1 MLRLLRKLRR
11 DGRGVAVAEFAIWV
25 AVFFIGVLA
34 ALDFGKF
41 YMDRGE
47 LSDALSAATVQAF
60 QTREN
65 VDFAAITTTARN
77 LSRNQSLTVA
87 SLCNGVAGS
96 CTNGSRTCACL
107 RTDGSYAPADCGST
121 CSGNVVT
128 GSTAGYYLTITAS
141 RDYQP
146 ALLPKGML
154 AGADIRQT
162 ATVRLQ

>member
-1 MLRLLRKLRR
+1 MLRFLRQLRR
-11 DGRGVAVAEFAIWV
+11 DRRGVAVAEFAIWV

-47 LSDALSAATVQAF
+47 LSDALSAVTVQAF
-60 QTREN
+60 QTREE
-65 VDFAAITTTARN
+65 VDFESIPATARN
-77 LSRNQSLTVA
+77 LSRSPTLAVA

-96 CTNGSRTCACL
+96 CTNEGRTCACL
-107 RTDGSYAPADCGST
+107 RTDGTYAQADCGST
-121 CSGNVVT
+121 CTSGAAA

-141 RDYQP
+141 RGYQP
-146 ALLPKGML
+146 AVLPKGML
-154 AGADIRQT
+154 AGADISQT